1 MYMKVHEVLAHGRRD
16 YSPAMTKAGLRG
28 EYRERAFQVAWVFAP
43 KPDPLTG

>member
-28 EYRERAFQVAWVFAP
+28 EYRERAFQVVRVLTL
-43 KPDPLTG
+43 KRDPLTG